1 MIVLCGIILS
11 SCTANAIEIDSK
23 NHYLERDFYVSKV
36 VSDHKE
42 EVKTDNNEEVRAIWV
57 SQFDMKP
64 IYRDGNKQRD
74 KDDYTQKVRVLISN
88 LKRDGFNTV
97 FLQLRPNGDSMYE
110 SRLFPYSKYVSGVY
124 GGSID
129 YDVIEIFLSIAE
141 ESGISVHAWIN
152 PFRLCSEEEM
162 KNGGFGK
169 LYQWYKDDIGRR
181 IKKGDDGLLYLDPYY
196 AEATELIVDG
206 AKEILDKYDFDG
218 IHIDDYFYP
227 TEFEFDDEKE
237 FISSG
242 LKDKGE
248 FRRDNISRTVKAL
261 YDAVHEYEGKVFGV
275 SPAGNIYSLP
285 KKWYADI
292 YKWCSNDGYVD
303 YIVPQLYFGFEN
315 AVCPFEK
322 ILEDWGK
329 AVTNEKI
336 KLYIGLSAA
345 KCVDGALS
353 KEDKFAGEKGKF
365 EWRDNKDILSRSVE
379 EIYGSEKATGF
390 AVFTYS
396 SFYDP
401 LTGKDN
407 DLITEEKT
415 AFLNVT
421 QIQQ

>member
-1 MIVLCGIILS
+1 MIILCGIVLS
-11 SCTANAIEIDSK
+11 SCTANAIENDVE
-23 NHYLERDFYVSKV
+23 NQYLERDFYVSSV
-36 VSDHKE
+36 VCDFE
-42 EVKTDNNEEVRAIWV
+42 NESQSINRDELRAIWV

-64 IYRDGNKQRD
+64 IYRNGNKQRD
-74 KDDYTQKVRVLISN
+74 KDDYTEKVKILISN

-110 SRLFPYSKYVSGVY
+110 SKLFPTSKYVAGVY
-124 GGSID
+124 GGKID
-129 YDVIEIFLSIAE
+129 YDVIEIFLSIAK
-141 ESGISVHAWIN
+141 ESKISVHAWIN
-152 PFRLCSEEEM
+152 PFRLCYEDEM

-169 LYQWYKDDIGRR
+169 LYEWYTNDLGGR

-196 AEATELIVDG
+196 AEATEMIVGG
-206 AKEILDKYDFDG
+206 AKEILKNYDFDG

-237 FISSG
+237 FISSKQ
-242 LKDKGE
+242 KDKGE
-248 FRRDNISRTVKAL
+248 FRRENISRTVKAL
-261 YDAVHEYEGKVFGV
+261 YDAVHGFDGKVFGI

-292 YKWCSNDGYVD
+292 YKWCSEDGYID
-303 YIVPQLYFGFEN
+303 YVVPQLYFGFEN

-322 ILEDWGK
+322 ILSDWED

-336 KLYIGLSAA
+336 DLYIGLSAA
-345 KCVDGALS
+345 KCVDGALG

-365 EWRDNKDILSRSVE
+365 EWCDNKDILSRSIE
-379 EIYGSEKATGF
+379 EIYDSDKAKGF
-390 AVFTYS
+390 AIFTYS

-407 DLITEEKT
+407 ELITEEKT
-415 AFLNVT
+415 AFCEAS